1 MSSGAASPVWPALFI
16 CLLFINRANRS
27 LIGMSKSSAGE
38 TDALAE
44 VTVLFE
50 VDSESPHHGCQGRT
64 AATCGAPF
72 FPERIV
78 GKSLLAVVSTRR
90 PSQGSVSAGA
100 ELGGGLG
107 IRP

>member
-1 MSSGAASPVWPALFI
+1 MPWPRSRFSS
-16 CLLFINRANRS
+16 RS
-27 LIGMSKSSAGE
+27 TLSRLIMGVRGE
-38 TDALAE
+38 PLQRVE
-44 VTVLFE
+44 
-50 VDSESPHHGCQGRT
+50 
-64 AATCGAPF
+64 APF

>member
-1 MSSGAASPVWPALFI
+1 MAQGLLA
-16 CLLFINRANRS
+16 CLIILTDCS

-50 VDSESPHHGCQGRT
+50 VDSESPHHGCQGRN
-64 AATCGAPF
+64 AATCEAPF

>member
-1 MSSGAASPVWPALFI
+1 MHLSKENVGGFVKAG
-16 CLLFINRANRS
+16 S
-27 LIGMSKSSAGE
+27 LIGTSKSSAGE

-50 VDSESPHHGCQGRT
+50 VDSESPHHGCQGRN

-72 FPERIV
+72 FLERIV